1 MNNNKDFLQYNEL
14 KVIKYF
20 ICLKIFKSQV
30 LLIPKPLPW
39 KTENLE
45 ERSSIFQ
52 IRRLLTVLIVVCSFA
67 KCNKFVFLNKK
78 YHLVSFILLQVG

>member
-1 MNNNKDFLQYNEL
+1 MNNDTDFLLYEEL

-39 KTENLE
+39 KRQTL
-45 ERSSIFQ
+45 RKGPVFQ
-52 IRRLLTVLIVVCSFA
+52 IRKLLTVLIVVCSFA